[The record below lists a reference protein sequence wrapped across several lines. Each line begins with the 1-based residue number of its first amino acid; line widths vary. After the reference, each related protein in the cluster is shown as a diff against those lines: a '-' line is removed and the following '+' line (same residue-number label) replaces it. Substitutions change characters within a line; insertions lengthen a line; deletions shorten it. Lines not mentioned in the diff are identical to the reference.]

1 MNALAMFR
9 ARSSVRK
16 FTDEPVS
23 RESLEL
29 MVDCARLAPTA
40 MGLQTWEF
48 VVITNAVSR
57 KCLADALEYGKFV
70 AQAPAVIMVLCKDSK
85 YYLGDGC
92 TATTTLLLAATMQG
106 LGSCW
111 IAADK
116 KPFTDYLRSLVD
128 APMNY
133 RVVSIVAVGYAAET
147 PVHSN
152 KRTLHEV
159 IHWEKF

>member
-1 MNALAMFR
+1 MDALAMFH

-16 FTDEPVS
+16 FTDEPVP

-40 MGLQTWEF
+40 MGMQSWEF
-48 VVITNAVSR
+48 VVITNDGVR

-85 YYLGDGC
+85 YYLEDGC
-92 TATTTLLLAATMQG
+92 NATNTLLLAATMQG

-116 KPFTDYLRSLVD
+116 KTYANYLRSLID
-128 APMNY
+128 APENY
-133 RVVSIVAVGYAAET
+133 HVVSVVAVGFAAEA
-147 PVHSN
+147 PVHSP
-152 KRTLHEV
+152 KRTLDEV
-159 IHWEKF
+159 IHWEKY